1 MSLTISS
8 PGFSNHELE
17 KLRLALSIFQDGTG
31 WETIKLPKKA
41 GGNRKYYAGYRQ
53 FERLVAELLGGVALE
68 NKAIFDV
75 FVPLPNTES
84 YYGISCKMR
93 SELNKAEK
101 NEGRVYIEM
110 SNASGEFSDRVK
122 KDVGEGFLDK
132 PDEVGNT
139 LLQVVNDWHQKAAN
153 RIGFNVNLKESSF
166 LVLLY
171 NKNLKFKLFQYGLEL
186 PSAKDFTWSFPLS
199 IKNREQ
205 GTRRLVGY
213 KEDCMIFEWYFLSG
227 GQLKYY
233 PLASDA
239 KWTSNIFELEPLPEN
254 IATGITARAKNYFP
268 EKWNRINNIKN

>member
-8 PGFSNHELE
+8 PGFSNQELE

-53 FERLVAELLGGVALE
+53 FERLVAELLGGVAPE

-122 KDVGEGFLDK
+122 RDVGEDFLDK
-132 PDEVGNT
+132 PNEVGDT
-139 LLQVVNDWHQKAAN
+139 LLKVVNNWHQMAAN
-153 RIGFNVNLKESSF
+153 KIGFNVNLKESSF

-171 NKNLKFKLFQYGLEL
+171 NKNLKFKLFQYELEL
-186 PSAKDFTWSFPLS
+186 PSANQFTWGFPPS
-199 IKNREQ
+199 TKKREQ
-205 GTRRLVGY
+205 STRRLVGY
-213 KEDCMIFEWYFLSG
+213 KENSMIFEWYFLSG

-233 PLASDA
+233 PLASEA
-239 KWTSNIFELEPLPEN
+239 KWTSHVFELEPLPKN
-254 IATGITARAKNYFP
+254 VVTGITARARTYFP
-268 EKWNRINNIKN
+268 KKWNQINK